1 VLIATNSRSLQRFSS
16 PSLPVRL
23 VISWLTNAVLL
34 WVVIAV
40 LHNASAKNLGAVLE
54 AAAVY
59 GVLNTVLKPLLRV
72 VTLPLAVISLGV
84 VWFFVSLLM
93 LVLTKDLVSGFHI
106 HGFLTY
112 VAATLIIWVVNI
124 GLDLL
129 PGPWQLT
136 GKRRKRRS

>member
-23 VISWLTNAVLL
+23 VISWLTNAILL

-40 LHNASAKNLGAVLE
+40 LQNATAKNVGAVLE

-59 GVLNTVLKPLLRV
+59 GVLNTVLKPVLRF
-72 VTLPLAVISLGV
+72 VTLPLAVLSLGV
-84 VWFFVSLLM
+84 VWFLVSLLM
-93 LVLTKDLVSGFHI
+93 LVLTKDIVSGFHI

-112 VAATLIIWVVNI
+112 AAATLIIWVVNI